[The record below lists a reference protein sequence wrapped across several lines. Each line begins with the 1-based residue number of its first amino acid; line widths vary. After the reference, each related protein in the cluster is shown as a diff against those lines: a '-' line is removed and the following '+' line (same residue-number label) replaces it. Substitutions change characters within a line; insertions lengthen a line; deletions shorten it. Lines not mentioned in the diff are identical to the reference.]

1 MNPSVHIFI
10 QLLIYSSSYLNLG
23 ESRSAQDLVYVDPST
38 GALKSSK
45 PVGAPLK
52 EREGPGVR
60 PGKVMAIVEGR
71 HRGLKCE
78 VQNLEPKEPGRSE
91 RAKVRLLP
99 SYEIVVLRCTDLD
112 EVRSGSRSE
121 SGKESSQRRKEAGKE
136 ERTERRPG
144 SDRETDK
151 ERDRERDS
159 KRKRGDYDEP
169 IQRKTETA
177 ERPWLVPNI
186 R

>member
-1 MNPSVHIFI
+1 MF
-10 QLLIYSSSYLNLG
+10 LLVG

-45 PVGAPLK
+45 PIDAPLK
-52 EREGPGVR
+52 ERHAPGVR
-60 PGKVMAIVEGR
+60 PGKVMAVVEGR

-78 VQNLEPKEPGRSE
+78 VQSLEPKEPGRSE

-99 SYEIVVLRCTDLD
+99 SYEVVTLRCSELE
-112 EVRSGSRSE
+112 EVGSGSGR
-121 SGKESSQRRKEAGKE
+121 ESSQGRRE
-136 ERTERRPG
+136 ERSNREERSAPERQPG
-144 SDRETDK
+144 SGSGRDN
-151 ERDRERDS
+151 DRERDRDKDKDRES
-159 KRKRGDYDEP
+159 KRKRGEYEESE
-169 IQRKTETA
+169 QRKVEIA